1 MLILSTGKPC
11 SFVTYSLALATSA
24 VRLRA
29 VTTFSLN
36 GRTVSVDSPSD
47 AEVAVGYQS
56 QPGTSGGVKAAL
68 GRLRQLPG
76 GFFVS
81 PKKKPV
87 LLATGSSWEKGYYAK
102 PGCTL

>member
-1 MLILSTGKPC
+1 M
-11 SFVTYSLALATSA
+11 
-24 VRLRA
+24 
-29 VTTFSLN
+29 TTFSLN

-47 AEVAVGYQS
+47 APVAVGYQS

-81 PKKKPV
+81 PKKTGAV
-87 LLATGSSWEKGYYAK
+87 GNRVILGEGLLRQTR
-102 PGCTL
+102 L